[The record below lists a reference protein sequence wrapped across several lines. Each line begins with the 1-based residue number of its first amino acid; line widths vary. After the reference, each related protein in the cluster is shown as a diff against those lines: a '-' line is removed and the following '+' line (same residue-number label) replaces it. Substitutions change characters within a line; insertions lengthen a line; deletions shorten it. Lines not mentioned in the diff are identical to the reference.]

1 MIYPVRAIREI
12 PLAAARRFADSA
24 VQSRRWAL
32 VYVVVTFFGLPAL
45 FAFLNRFL
53 N

>member
-1 MIYPVRAIREI
+1 MIYPLQAIREI
-12 PLAAARRFADSA
+12 PLAAAQRFAGIA
-24 VQSRRWAL
+24 VKSRRWAL
-32 VYVVVTFFGLPAL
+32 LYVVFTFYGLPAL